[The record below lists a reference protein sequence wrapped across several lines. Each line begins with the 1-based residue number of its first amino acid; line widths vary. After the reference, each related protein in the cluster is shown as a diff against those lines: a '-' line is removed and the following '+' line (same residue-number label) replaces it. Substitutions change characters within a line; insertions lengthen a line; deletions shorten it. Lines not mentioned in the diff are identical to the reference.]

1 MRVGGIGRVCCMVD
15 SVGVLGDG
23 AMGSLTV
30 DGGAWV
36 CVGGRGSVWMG
47 MASHRIA
54 RGQYGI
60 SRGPGE
66 KGLLEVCSKAGR
78 LLRGLR
84 LRLVA
89 YV

>member
-1 MRVGGIGRVCCMVD
+1 MVY

-36 CVGGRGSVWMG
+36 GVGGRGSVWVG

-54 RGQYGI
+54 RGQYGV
-60 SRGPGE
+60 SRGPRE
-66 KGLLEVCSKAGR
+66 EGLLKVCGKARLLG